1 MPGLA
6 PIPAP
11 GRFSDVLRAIS
22 PRATANRSGELDA
35 RDVGR
40 VELIQFLKLNPA
52 CVPAIDDNIDRR
64 EQAYANPLVSDL
76 LLHAEALGRLDRR
89 QSPVV
94 LAGKDIRGKQLQY
107 PFVSRILILAAENGI
122 NEMEDRYSSRY
133 LYDASRA
140 AQYLPPDF
148 VVTVKIYGSWCKTMA
163 IPTSSAITV

>member
-1 MPGLA
+1 MTADSNPWVSGRGSPHPSAPSQMPGKGLSFPCQSRRLSTSPAASARRNRNCRAPSMPGLA

-35 RDVGR
+35 RDVGS

-64 EQAYANPLVSDL
+64 EQACANPLVSDL

-94 LAGKDIRGKQLQY
+94 LAGKDIRGKQLQ
-107 PFVSRILILAAENGI
+107 ILLF
-122 NEMEDRYSSRY
+122 
-133 LYDASRA
+133 LV
-140 AQYLPPDF
+140 F
-148 VVTVKIYGSWCKTMA
+148 
-163 IPTSSAITV
+163 